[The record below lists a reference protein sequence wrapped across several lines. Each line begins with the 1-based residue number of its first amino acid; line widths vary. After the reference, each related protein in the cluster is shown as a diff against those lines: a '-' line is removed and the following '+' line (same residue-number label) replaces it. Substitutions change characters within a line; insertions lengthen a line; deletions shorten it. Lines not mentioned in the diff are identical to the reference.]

1 MIFIARRLPRGR
13 TLSSVLGLWGE
24 TSLCRRRSVWNSR
37 GDDGV
42 AMNPVI
48 LAIAALLTAAF
59 GAIGGLGGA
68 VLLVPF
74 LVVTGTS
81 PYEAAPLG
89 LMSVVAGSV
98 AAADRHL
105 RERTVHHRLGVTTEL
120 AATAGAVAGA
130 LVAGAVAERALTS
143 LLAGVALAA
152 AVAGGMRRGVRNRVD
167 PRLNDDAVGEWVGQL
182 AGAYPLDGGVVPYRA
197 RRLPWGM
204 AGMAISGLVSGLAG
218 VGGGFI
224 KTPVTSEIM
233 RVPVKVAASTSTF
246 TVGIT
251 AAAAL
256 IVMAVRG
263 QIDPGS
269 AGVVVVGALV
279 GGQVGAALQGR
290 LSPPTVRRVLS
301 VLLVAVAVVLV
312 VR

>member
-1 MIFIARRLPRGR
+1 MTP
-13 TLSSVLGLWGE
+13 VL
-24 TSLCRRRSVWNSR
+24 
-37 GDDGV
+37 
-42 AMNPVI
+42 
-48 LAIAALLTAAF
+48 LACAALLTAAF
-59 GAIGGLGGA
+59 GAVGGLGGA
-68 VLLVPF
+68 VLLVPL

-89 LMSVVAGSV
+89 LISVAAGSV
-98 AAADRHL
+98 AAAERHL
-105 RERTVHHRLGVTTEL
+105 RERTVNHRLGVVTEL
-120 AATAGAVAGA
+120 AATSGAVVGA
-130 LVAGAVAERALTS
+130 LVAGAVAERLLTG
-143 LLAGVALAA
+143 LLAAVAVAA
-152 AVAGGMRRGVRNRVD
+152 AVAGGLRRGVRNRVD
-167 PRLNDDAVGEWVGQL
+167 PALADDAIGEWRGQI

-204 AGMAISGLVSGLAG
+204 AGMTVSGLVSGLAG

-251 AAAAL
+251 ASAAL

-263 QIDPGS
+263 QIDPRS
-269 AGVVVVGALV
+269 ASVVAVGALA
-279 GGQVGAALQGR
+279 GGHLGASLQGH

-301 VLLVAVAVVLV
+301 VLLVMVAVVLV
-312 VR
+312 VRG